1 MNARAINLQQSRS
14 RRMRAIFGAC
24 RQRGFDDDTRRA
36 IVFRITG
43 KASLRDCD
51 PGELGAVLEA
61 IAPRKHAASRGNR
74 PRLSPRQR
82 LIWSLWQQLADS
94 GLVRRRTMPALESW
108 VRSQTGV
115 DKIQWLTGAQEH
127 TVIESLKLWLSRA
140 GQPA

>member
-1 MNARAINLQQSRS
+1 MNARANSLQQTRL

-24 RQRGFDDDTRRA
+24 RQRGFDDDTRHA

-43 KASLRDCD
+43 KASLKDCD

-61 IAPRKHAASRGNR
+61 IAPRRHAASRGSR
-74 PRLSPRQR
+74 PALSPRQR
-82 LIWSLWQQLADS
+82 LIWSLWQQLADA
-94 GLVRRRTMPALESW
+94 GLVRRRTMHALESW
-108 VRSQTGV
+108 LRAQTGV
-115 DKIQWLTGAQEH
+115 DKIQWLTSAQEH